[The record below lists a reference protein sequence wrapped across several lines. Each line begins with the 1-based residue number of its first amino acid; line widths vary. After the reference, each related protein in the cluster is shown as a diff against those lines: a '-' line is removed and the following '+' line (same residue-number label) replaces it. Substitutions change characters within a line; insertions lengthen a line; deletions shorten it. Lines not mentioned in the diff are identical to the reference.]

1 MSAHIRR
8 IKSSAM
14 KLIAELGLVPPNE
27 VDKEGGLDLA
37 SDEGI
42 PVRHSSSKQTERAEA
57 KPVGD
62 GSVNQQRLEP
72 KN

>member
-1 MSAHIRR
+1 
-8 IKSSAM
+8 
-14 KLIAELGLVPPNE
+14 LVPPNE

-37 SDEGI
+37 SGEGV
-42 PVRHSSSKQTERAEA
+42 PVRHSSSEQTERTQA

-62 GSVNQQRLEP
+62 RSVNQQRLEP